1 MFRQRRGFTLVE
13 LLVVIAIIAMLVL
26 LLLPAVQAAREAARR
41 NNCSNNVRQLVL
53 SSLNLES
60 ATQRVPLALWG
71 NINVKTW
78 PKGPATRIDV
88 NTPVNASEEDGYSY
102 LVSIAPYMEEV
113 ALYDQMSQLSSQF
126 QHPLTSDVWALKGQR
141 NKTILGNAV
150 MEAVKCP
157 SFPGEDAAF
166 GREYRAHGSPQVANY
181 HALVAACGNTS
192 RNTFDDVNPT
202 YGGMF
207 VTMGASP
214 KGLRIGD
221 CKDGTSKTVVLAE
234 SREEEYSAWFSGVS
248 TSTVGFSPDA
258 VQCRAFSNRNPP
270 QDGYNSFPAD
280 TPSGMNYGRKEGAN
294 ARTATEPM
302 FWEKRKDARNW
313 GPSANHAGDV
323 VLHGY
328 LDGHVRALNSGL
340 DPTVYA
346 RIITRAGS
354 EPADDT

>member
-1 MFRQRRGFTLVE
+1 MSRQRRGFTLVE

-53 SSLNLES
+53 GSLNLES
-60 ATQRVPLALWG
+60 ATQRLPLALWG
-71 NINVKTW
+71 NVNSKTW
-78 PKGPATRIDV
+78 PKGPATQIDAAR
-88 NTPVNASEEDGYSY
+88 PENASEEDGYSY
-102 LVSIAPYMEEV
+102 LVAVAPYIEEV
-113 ALYDQMSQLSSQF
+113 ALYDQISQLSSQF
-126 QHPLTSDVWALKGQR
+126 QHPLTSDVYTIRGQR

-150 MEAVKCP
+150 LEAVKCP

-166 GREYRAHGSPQVANY
+166 GRNYRRHGTPQVANY

-192 RNTFDDVNPT
+192 RQTFDDVNPT
-202 YGGMF
+202 VGGMF
-207 VTMGASP
+207 VTKGASP

-234 SREEEYSAWFSGVS
+234 SREEEFSAWFSGVS
-248 TSTVGFSPDA
+248 TSLVGFSPDV
-258 VQCRAFSNRNPP
+258 VQCRAFSTRNPP
-270 QDGYNSFPAD
+270 QDGYNAMPTDA
-280 TPSGMNYGRKEGAN
+280 PSGMNYGRKEGAN
-294 ARTATEPM
+294 RNSTEPM
-302 FWEKRKDARNW
+302 FWEKRQDQRNW

-340 DPTVYA
+340 DATVYA